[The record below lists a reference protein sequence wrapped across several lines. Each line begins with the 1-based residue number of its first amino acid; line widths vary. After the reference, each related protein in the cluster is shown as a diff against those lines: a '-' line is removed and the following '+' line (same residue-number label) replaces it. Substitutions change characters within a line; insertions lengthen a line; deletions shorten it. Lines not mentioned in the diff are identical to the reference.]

1 MCVNR
6 LWYYYD
12 YYTEGVFISMSR
24 MMPSPGS
31 FFFFFLPED
40 GKSSRAS
47 CQKTSK
53 NNICP
58 PHMRT
63 LSTNSNYNSTINKHR
78 KENLLEHGL
87 EHWRTRRK
95 QRRRDNE
102 WGGNKFQSTY
112 RYPFKKLSTTENLW
126 IFIVYFLMV
135 RYHLLIY
142 WYLPVFF
149 CSYTIHLTCEHQ

>member
-1 MCVNR
+1 
-6 LWYYYD
+6 
-12 YYTEGVFISMSR
+12 MSR
-24 MMPSPGS
+24 MMPSLSS
-31 FFFFFLPED
+31 FFFFKIPENANTSRTCQISPS
-40 GKSSRAS
+40 KSSRCS
-47 CQKTSK
+47 SRNTNTQLHINSRSSTS
-53 NNICP
+53 
-58 PHMRT
+58 
-63 LSTNSNYNSTINKHR
+63 NSNHKINKHR

-142 WYLPVFF
+142 
-149 CSYTIHLTCEHQ
+149 